1 MRHPLA
7 EVMTDVQRRCENARV
22 LEVDDENI
30 ALLVANHVA
39 TQKILMTVHKI
50 SGLVADQLLVPPN
63 LLTQVLEIEVRED
76 TAVICIVLLAQI
88 RPAQHH
94 STEVIEMI
102 VLDSHV
108 VHIGQL
114 VSNLPRDGRIAT
126 TLLV

>member
-7 EVMTDVQRRCENARV
+7 EVMADVQRRCENARV
-22 LEVDDENI
+22 LEVDDEN
-30 ALLVANHVA
+30 VA
-39 TQKILMTVHKI
+39 TQKILITVHKI
-50 SGLVADQLLVPPN
+50 RGIVADQLLVTPN

-76 TAVICIVLLAQI
+76 TAVICVVLLAQI

-102 VLDSHV
+102 VFDSHV